1 MNRLNFLLKDQ
12 CRTEARLSENSAS
25 LNMKLLENILP
36 SHVAE
41 YFLTDQAKDQ
51 VVLFNTFKCPPVFF
65 SQKHLKKN
73 HLESSLSSSN
83 KEHTII
89 LKTYTIQNLIH

>member
-1 MNRLNFLLKDQ
+1 VILAEYFEIWIIELNLNDQ
-12 CRTEARLSENSAS
+12 CRTEAKLSENSAS

-51 VVLFNTFKCPPVFF
+51 VNVL
-65 SQKHLKKN
+65 L
-73 HLESSLSSSN
+73 
-83 KEHTII
+83 
-89 LKTYTIQNLIH
+89 

>member
-1 MNRLNFLLKDQ
+1 MNRLDFLLKDQ
-12 CRTEARLSENSAS
+12 CRTEAKLSENSAS

-51 VVLFNTFKCPPVFF
+51 VNVL
-65 SQKHLKKN
+65 L
-73 HLESSLSSSN
+73 
-83 KEHTII
+83 
-89 LKTYTIQNLIH
+89 

>member
-1 MNRLNFLLKDQ
+1 MNRLDFLLKDQ
-12 CRTEARLSENSAS
+12 CRTEAKLSENSAS

-51 VVLFNTFKCPPVFF
+51 VDV
-65 SQKHLKKN
+65 
-73 HLESSLSSSN
+73 
-83 KEHTII
+83 
-89 LKTYTIQNLIH
+89 YTNVK